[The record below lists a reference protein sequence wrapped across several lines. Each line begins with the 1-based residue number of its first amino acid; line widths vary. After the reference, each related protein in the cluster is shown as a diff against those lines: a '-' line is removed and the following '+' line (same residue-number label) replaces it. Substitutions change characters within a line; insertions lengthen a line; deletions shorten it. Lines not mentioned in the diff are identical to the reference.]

1 MCAKTLMSF
10 GANINALNVRRQTP
24 LDLATVAWAAQE
36 RGRKVVNYSN
46 GVEVM
51 TAEPI
56 TNRYSVSQV
65 SPILARAGVRR
76 TAYSRVDSTSS
87 WVFVDTLYQA
97 NGGRSGGLEES
108 ILEASYRSCCSNDDP
123 REFMD
128 SVQIRLSASEGDE
141 DVKSKPP
148 VTDTPEMAQQL
159 HDMLDL
165 LYSVGALRG
174 KSRKLRF
181 NKIPKI
187 VDSNDFSSE
196 LDLERSIKLKDYDE
210 GRTVLS
216 LYEELEDY
224 INGRIDCQLSLS
236 MNPDEA
242 IAMTYQQQE
251 MYQYKKTCKEQQP
264 GIGFEVG
271 RLFLFYC
278 LNLIPCNIIPNKFS
292 PQC

>member
-65 SPILARAGVRR
+65 SPVLARAGVRR

-97 NGGRSGGLEES
+97 NGGRNGGLEES

-187 VDSNDFSSE
+187 VDSHDFSSE

-292 PQC
+292 LQC